1 MANFVIHLSIS
12 LTYGIFSDYMKVP
25 KIAPAF
31 KGGDSTDLGYYRPIS
46 VLPCFSKILEPIMY
60 NWLYKHLSNLKII
73 YPRQLG
79 FQKGHATDHALL
91 QLVDQIYESLE
102 PNKYT
107 IGVFI
112 DLSLTFHT
120 FGYNIPLK
128 KLEVYTTKL
137 WNAMFLTGIHFRTS
151 PFASLYQQSSVQFR
165 STWPYY
171 VCWRHKF
178 VLFKQGYKYCFA
190 QSKRCITK
198 YQWMVYF

>member
-1 MANFVIHLSIS
+1 
-12 LTYGIFSDYMKVP
+12 
-25 KIAPAF
+25 
-31 KGGDSTDLGYYRPIS
+31 
-46 VLPCFSKILEPIMY
+46 MY

-73 YPRQLG
+73 YPRQFG

-120 FGYNIPLK
+120 VGYNISLK

-137 WNAMFLTGIHFRTS
+137 WNAVFHTGIHFRTS
-151 PFASLYQQSSVQFR
+151 PFASLYQQSSGHFR

-178 VLFKQGYKYCFA
+178 VLFKQGYKYCLA
-190 QSKRCITK
+190 QSKRWITK